1 MQPSIPIVSEIKH
14 GSGAGVQDPAAA
26 SSLSTGLQNPGG
38 VLAAPSQGQP
48 EATTPHS
55 MSPAAQD
62 GDTLSGLSDLSTEMQ
77 DMEESVRRA
86 AAGGRTPGA
95 RSQKARTST
104 GPRDSRSLSQGK
116 RRPVMRGRMPM
127 SRTPSP
133 LAQRPEI
140 RPHVPLEPSGTDTS
154 LEQRVQKL
162 EEMAQRDHMW
172 RDDVANAVKTIM
184 QSWERDHAKLRD
196 HDEMIGGFG
205 RVGFD
210 LRSEFSGM
218 KAKLEGDLATGLEQ
232 VPTRMATFFAGGP
245 GAQIGAV
252 VDKLEHQI
260 LQIQAKFDVLYEHV
274 GGAANREGIM
284 AAKLQE
290 LDTARPQEG
299 AAIVAALQHQAKEI
313 LDIKTVAQP
322 SKDPA
327 WTADKLN
334 LLDRMY
340 NDLVELKNIPGR
352 LKFMEDRL
360 TAASQDLASTS
371 VTGVYQEIE
380 LIKVQLQEVERAAG
394 NSPERASAGE
404 QCQPCGGRQQGACGG
419 WQAPCAPTPSGGAA
433 SSSDGEPW
441 HMSILRAVTGGNG
454 TCHCI
459 HVKELMEKVQA
470 LEKAGRAP
478 RADHRG
484 PDPLQHTGW
493 RPSATAPLS
502 APSAGDSTRPQ
513 AKEELPLV
521 LKDPLGAIGYEKR
534 AIFDEKLASLDEYKF
549 NGVKGGLAWKGKVER
564 HFIARAPILRKI
576 LKWAEDE
583 ELEVITP
590 EKLIE
595 AIGAG
600 PYGRMTEDQ
609 VLMANTAVWGFLSTA
624 LSGSAETLFK
634 RAEMLNGLDAWRLVT
649 RHINHGKAIRLET
662 LRREMK
668 TMHLRPIHDLER
680 VEEGIAAFE
689 NTINE
694 YILAGGTPQG
704 ETEKKSD
711 LKAILPAALRNA
723 LLWNSSDKGTFEE
736 FRDMVLVQ
744 SAQVLLDQ
752 KKLPVHAVNAEPS
765 EIEDDD
771 HAFFDMNILQG
782 VSNMEDLINVVDKW
796 KQRRGRQA
804 QRSTLGSRQQS
815 RAPSQLRPAPA
826 TETRPPRKCPNCNE
840 EHASTR
846 CPKPP
851 IAVEDRTCW
860 SCGKKGH
867 SSRQCPSK
875 KTVGAVNEDS
885 DSLRGFFV
893 VDNEGFQGVQ
903 PRGGRRPP
911 RPTPMSRTLGSF
923 IDATMWDAFS
933 EKSTEGRHDD
943 AAAPEGPQR
952 RVDRLDNDSKHHR
965 LREARQA
972 TSVSGTDGH
981 GKSRLAASDKRDPN
995 FMGSGEAWDSPLKSC
1010 LAKPH
1015 ELSRTKKRVVDFET
1029 ALKEAQDIAD
1039 EENGASSGLSGATL
1053 REEKGVTLKG
1063 VQSDTFCSGQNGPLN
1078 VLDYEED
1085 EGMLAAAVESVKIK
1099 PAIDSGAVANVVHPA
1114 ELPDGVEVVPNDTDT
1129 HFTGAGGGR
1138 IKRFGSCV
1146 TKLSSEHGDVGCG
1159 WQLADVT
1166 RPLHSVST
1174 VCGPQDHPTGKQD
1187 VLFNNKKCVV
1197 VPPGIV
1203 EEILRR
1209 VRPVAQ
1215 YDRSGNLYVG
1225 EMTMSPFRR
1234 QEQEK

>member
-1 MQPSIPIVSEIKH
+1 MQPSVPVVLDSKH

-26 SSLSTGLQNPGG
+26 SSLSAGLQNPGG
-38 VLAAPSQGQP
+38 APAAPSQGQS
-48 EATTPHS
+48 EAMTPHNV
-55 MSPAAQD
+55 SPAAQD
-62 GDTLSGLSDLSTEMQ
+62 DDTLSDLFALSPEMQ
-77 DMEESVRRA
+77 DAEGSARRA
-86 AAGGRTPGA
+86 AAGSRAPGA
-95 RSQKARTST
+95 RSQKARAST

-116 RRPVMRGRMPM
+116 RRPGLRGRMPM

-133 LAQRPEI
+133 QARRPEI
-140 RPHVPLEPSGTDTS
+140 RPHVPLEPSAADTS

-184 QSWERDHAKLRD
+184 QSSERDHAKLRD
-196 HDEMIGGFG
+196 HGEMIGGFG

-218 KAKLEGDLATGLEQ
+218 KAKLETDLATGLEQ
-232 VPTRMATFFAGGP
+232 VPARMATFFAGGP
-245 GAQIGAV
+245 GAQIGTV
-252 VDKLEHQI
+252 IDKLEHQI
-260 LQIQAKFDVLYEHV
+260 LQLQAKFDVLYEHV
-274 GGAANREGIM
+274 GGAASREGIM

-313 LDIKTVAQP
+313 FDIKAVAQP

-327 WTADKLN
+327 WTIDKLN
-334 LLDRMY
+334 LLDQMY
-340 NDLVELKNIPGR
+340 NDLIELKDIPGR

-380 LIKVQLQEVERAAG
+380 LIKAQLQEVERAAG

-404 QCQPCGGRQQGACGG
+404 QCQPCGGTQQGACGG
-419 WQAPCAPTPSGGAA
+419 WRAPCAPTPPGGAA

-459 HVKELMEKVQA
+459 HVKELMEKVKV
-470 LEKAGRAP
+470 LETLNKPAP
-478 RADHRG
+478 NYHDHRG
-484 PDPLQHTGW
+484 PDLLQHTAWQPKGAV
-493 RPSATAPLS
+493 PS
-502 APSAGDSTRPQ
+502 STPGSGNSQ
-513 AKEELPLV
+513 AKKSLPLE
-521 LKDPLGAIGYEKR
+521 LKDPIGAIGYKER
-534 AIFDEKLASLDEYKF
+534 AVFDEKLASQDEYRF

-564 HFIARAPILRKI
+564 HFIARAPVLRKI

-583 ELEVITP
+583 ELDIIAP

-595 AIGAG
+595 AVG
-600 PYGRMTEDQ
+600 GRMTEDQ
-609 VLMANTAVWGFLSTA
+609 VLTANTAIWGFLSTA

-634 RAEMLNGLDAWRLVT
+634 RAEVLNGVDAWRLVT
-649 RHINHGKAIRLET
+649 RHVNHGKAIRLET

-668 TMHLRPIHDLER
+668 TMHLRPIQDLER

-752 KKLPVHAVNAEPS
+752 KKLPVHAVSAEQS
-765 EIEDDD
+765 QIGDDD
-771 HAFFDMNILQG
+771 DKTFFDMNILQG
-782 VSNMEDLINVVDKW
+782 VSNMEDLVNVVDKW
-796 KQRRGRQA
+796 KQRRGRQT
-804 QRSTLGSRQQS
+804 QRDRPQS
-815 RAPSQLRPAPA
+815 RAPSQSRPPSA
-826 TETRPPRKCPNCNE
+826 TGARPPRKCPNCNE
-840 EHASTR
+840 EHPSTR

-867 SSRQCPSK
+867 SSRQCPNK
-875 KTVGAVNEDS
+875 RIVNAVDGDG
-885 DSLRGFFV
+885 DSLKGFFM
-893 VDNEGFQGVQ
+893 VDNEGFQDVR

-911 RPTPMSRTLGSF
+911 RPTVAARNLGSF
-923 IDATMWDAFS
+923 IDATMWDALGGNHHEES
-933 EKSTEGRHDD
+933 L
-943 AAAPEGPQR
+943 AAATR
-952 RVDRLDNDSKHHR
+952 S
-965 LREARQA
+965 
-972 TSVSGTDGH
+972 TSSH
-981 GKSRLAASDKRDPN
+981 GRPAKK
-995 FMGSGEAWDSPLKSC
+995 AWDPPLKSC

-1015 ELSRTKKRVVDFET
+1015 TPPRPRRRVVDFET
-1029 ALKEAQDIAD
+1029 ALKEIQHIAD
-1039 EENGASSGLSGATL
+1039 EET
-1053 REEKGVTLKG
+1053 
-1063 VQSDTFCSGQNGPLN
+1063 LN
-1078 VLDYEED
+1078 VLDYEDGGED
-1085 EGMLAAAVESVKIK
+1085 DDMIATAIESVKIK

-1114 ELPDGVEVVPNDTDT
+1114 ELPDGVEVVPNDTGT

-1174 VCGPQDHPTGKQD
+1174 VCGPQEHPTGKQD

-1203 EEILRR
+1203 EEILKR

-1215 YDRSGNLYVG
+1215 YDRTGNLYVG

-1234 QEQEK
+1234 QEPEK